1 MYSLERLP
9 DNSWW
14 TRILQYVSAQERRV
28 LACLV
33 VFVVAQSADW
43 IFIALLVYVLASY
56 EHSLALAENEILARR
71 SVAEQNLEQFE
82 ELISEV
88 KTE

>member
-9 DNSWW
+9 DNSWR

-28 LACLV
+28 FACLV
-33 VFVVAQSADW
+33 VLVVALTADW
-43 IFIALLVYVLASY
+43 FIIALLVYVLASY
-56 EHSLALAENEILARR
+56 ENSLELAENEILARR
-71 SVAEQNLEQFE
+71 SVAEQNFEQFQ